1 MSPMDTGD
9 RPVFLLGLGAQ
20 KTGTSWLHDYLQAHE
35 QCATGFTKEYHILDG
50 LYVPQMKFFR
60 DRTAERFERVAAR
73 KPKAKAKAK
82 KSDNAAYKE
91 ALTQRHRFYNDVSS
105 YFDYFAGLATSNGAR
120 LAADIT
126 PTYMTLPPE
135 ALQQTVQEMQA
146 RGVDTRLIFIM
157 RDPVDRL
164 WSAVRMARRNARIKN
179 PDGTFDLSEADAVR
193 KSYTAPLQDIRG
205 RYEQTLRAVEAAG
218 LRDQTQFV
226 FFEEMFNEDWLR
238 GFCDFARI
246 RYEPADFSKRVNA
259 SPGTDAL
266 PQELVQRI
274 VHHHRDTYQAVA
286 QSFGTERLRRLWP
299 NMELLQ

>member
-1 MSPMDTGD
+1 MTARDSSD

-20 KTGTSWLHDYLQAHE
+20 KTGTSWLHDYLQTHN

-73 KPKAKAKAK
+73 KSKAK
-82 KSDNAAYKE
+82 KPDTPPHKE
-91 ALTQRHRFYNDVSS
+91 ALTLRHRFYNDVSS
-105 YFDYFAGLATSNGAR
+105 YYDYFAGLATTNGAR
-120 LAADIT
+120 LATDIT
-126 PTYMTLPPE
+126 PTYMTLPPQ
-135 ALQQTVQEMQA
+135 ALEQTVQEMQA

-179 PDGTFDLSEADAVR
+179 PDHTFDLSEADSVR
-193 KSYTAPLQDIRG
+193 KRYTAPLEDIRG
-205 RYEQTLRAVEAAG
+205 RYEQTLRTIEAAG
-218 LRDQTQFV
+218 LGDQTQFV

-246 RYEPADFSKRVNA
+246 RYEPANFSKRVNA

-266 PQELVQRI
+266 PQELVRRI
-274 VHHHRDTYQAVA
+274 VHHHRDTYQAMA
-286 QSFGTERLRRLWP
+286 QRFGTDRLRRLWP